1 MDDEFIH
8 NTSYISRMNHQ
19 QSTPNF
25 LTAQQKIIIAVVRE
39 RLQALYHV
47 DTSSLDDMEMTARI
61 AIVVEIMNS
70 KKLDS
75 SQMPHVL
82 AELSDKFMDVGA
94 LAGEMMMAA
103 EGTRH

>member
-1 MDDEFIH
+1 
-8 NTSYISRMNHQ
+8 MNHQ
-19 QSTPNF
+19 QATPDF
-25 LTAQQKIIIAVVRE
+25 LTAQKKEIIAVIRE
-39 RLQALYHV
+39 RLQSLHNV

-82 AELSDKFMDVGA
+82 TELSDKFMDLNA
-94 LAGEMMMAA
+94 LVGEMTMAA